1 MQKAIVE
8 FNKRFPEVEIEIVS
22 GTHDELGNK
31 VFNNEIDFYA
41 VCFVML
47 TMLHMVVLKKL
58 VLLEQKHWDM
68 VEIVVISIFSKNS
81 LYTLINKLHI
91 DKLNK

>member
-1 MQKAIVE
+1 
-8 FNKRFPEVEIEIVS
+8 
-22 GTHDELGNK
+22 
-31 VFNNEIDFYA
+31 
-41 VCFVML
+41 ML
-47 TMLHMVVLKKL
+47 TMLHMVDLKKS
-58 VLLEQKHWDM
+58 VSLEQKHWDM